1 MSQIDKY
8 NLQISILQIIQ
19 KSYQYALAM
28 MKYRAEFARQ
38 QAELDYYKGIYGE
51 ALKVNRMQS
60 GSLIRKAD

>member
-38 QAELDYYKGIYGE
+38 QAELDYYMGK
-51 ALKVNRMQS
+51 R
-60 GSLIRKAD
+60 